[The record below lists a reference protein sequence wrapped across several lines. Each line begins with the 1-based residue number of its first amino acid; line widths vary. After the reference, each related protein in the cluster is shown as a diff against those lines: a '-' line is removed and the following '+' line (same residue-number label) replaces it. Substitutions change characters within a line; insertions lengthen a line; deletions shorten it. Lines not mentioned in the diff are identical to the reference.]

1 MPLIFDS
8 VFAAALARELDAR
21 WSGRRLEG
29 VRFDREARSVAI
41 DPGDETWIWLLHPR
55 EGVLVPLPSFAASDS
70 DDGHGRRTEGRK
82 GRDRGLLPGP
92 RRITG
97 VTSPLDTRQI
107 VLALAG
113 PEGREER
120 LVFDLVTNRWNA
132 LHVVGD
138 EVRTV
143 LNAGL
148 GRDPLAPGDSWR
160 PAISD
165 RRWAEEEEAPDLE
178 AWTSMLRELSSPDS
192 GSARR
197 RIAWLS
203 GSNEDAVLE
212 DALTGA
218 DVDPGA
224 AAGSLARYFRLRDA
238 ALRDPPEGW
247 LLPGPEGDELRP
259 YVASLDRDGAVR
271 VGSVLDLF
279 AAWAR
284 RSDRIGA
291 ALRAAGETP
300 ETTALREALADRR
313 ERTARKIQ
321 ALRAEVEES
330 PREPEELRQLG
341 HLLLARKADV
351 PRGARDV
358 RLENFSGELVTV
370 ELDPALDAVGNAE
383 AYYDRAKR
391 QERAAEQLPVRIAKA
406 RRRLTALD
414 EALDRLA
421 TRGPDDSL
429 WKMAGGKRS
438 VLASDRDRGNG
449 PSEPLPFRVY
459 RTSSGREIRAGRSAK
474 GNDELTFHHSAPEDI
489 WMHVREAPG
498 SHVILRWG
506 RKEQNPPEADIA
518 EAALVAAVLSRAR
531 GSTVVPV
538 AWTRRKYVRKPRKAP
553 PGAVVPERTQTVFV
567 EPDARRVS
575 KMAETD

>member
-8 VFAAALARELDAR
+8 VFAAVLARELDAR

-41 DPGDETWIWLLHPR
+41 DAGDETWIWLLHPR
-55 EGVLVPLPSFAASDS
+55 EGVLMPLPRSAPSDS
-70 DDGHGRRTEGRK
+70 EGGGSRRSQGRA
-82 GRDRGLLPGP
+82 GRDRGLLDGP
-92 RRITG
+92 RRVAG
-97 VTSPLDTRQI
+97 VTSPPDTRQI

-113 PEGREER
+113 PEDREER
-120 LVFDLVTNRWNA
+120 LVFDLATNRWNA
-132 LHVVGD
+132 LHVAGN
-138 EVRTV
+138 EVRAV
-143 LNAGL
+143 LNVGL
-148 GRDPLAPGDSWR
+148 GRDPAAPGDPWR

-165 RRWAEEEEAPDLE
+165 RRWAAAEEAPDLE
-178 AWTSMLRELSSPDS
+178 TWTSALRELSGPD
-192 GSARR
+192 GGPARR
-197 RIAWLS
+197 HIAWLS
-203 GSNEDAVLE
+203 GSNEDAVLDGVITAE
-212 DALTGA
+212 G
-218 DVDPGA
+218 VEPEA
-224 AAGSLARYFRLRDA
+224 AARSLARYRRLREA

-247 LLPGPEGDELRP
+247 LLPGPDGGEVRP

-279 AAWAR
+279 VAWAG

-291 ALRAAGETP
+291 ALRAAAETP
-300 ETTALREALADRR
+300 ETTALRQALTERR
-313 ERTARKIQ
+313 ERAARKIQ
-321 ALRAEVEES
+321 ALLAEVEES

-341 HLLLARKADV
+341 HLLLARKTDV
-351 PRGARDV
+351 PAGARDV
-358 RLENFSGELVTV
+358 RLESFTGEFVTV
-370 ELDPALDAVGNAE
+370 DLDPALDAVGNAE

-406 RRRLTALD
+406 RRRLAALD
-414 EALDRLA
+414 EALDRLS
-421 TRGPDDSL
+421 TGGPDDSL
-429 WKMAGGKRS
+429 WKLAGGKRS
-438 VLASDRDRGNG
+438 VPGTDRGRGNG
-449 PSEPLPFRVY
+449 DTERLPFRVY

-474 GNDELTFHHSAPEDI
+474 GNDELTFRHSAPEDI

-506 RKEQNPPEADIA
+506 RKDQNPPEADIA

-575 KMAETD
+575 KMAEVD

>member
-41 DPGDETWIWLLHPR
+41 HLGDETWIWLLHPR
-55 EGVLVPLPSFAASDS
+55 EGVLMPLPRFAA
-70 DDGHGRRTEGRK
+70 K
-82 GRDRGLLPGP
+82 VRDRGLLPGP

-97 VTSPLDTRQI
+97 VSSPADTRQI

-113 PEGREER
+113 PEEREE
-120 LVFDLVTNRWNA
+120 LLIFDLVTNRWNA
-132 LHVVGD
+132 LHVEGD
-138 EVRTV
+138 EVRAV
-143 LNAGL
+143 LNVGL
-148 GRDPLAPGDSWR
+148 GRDPVAPGDPWR

-165 RRWAEEEEAPDLE
+165 RRWAEEAAPGLE
-178 AWTSMLRELSSPDS
+178 AWISILRELSDPDA

-212 DALTGA
+212 DALTGVE
-218 DVDPGA
+218 VDTA
-224 AAGSLARYFRLRDA
+224 AAAESLARYRRLRDA
-238 ALRDPPEGW
+238 ALRAPPEGW
-247 LLPGPEGDELRP
+247 LLHEPDGDARP
-259 YVASLDRDGAVR
+259 YVASLDRGDAER

-279 AAWAR
+279 AVWAR
-284 RSDRIGA
+284 RSDRIEA
-291 ALRAAGETP
+291 ALRAASETP
-300 ETTALREALADRR
+300 DTTALREALAERR
-313 ERTARKIQ
+313 ERTSSKIR

-330 PREPEELRQLG
+330 PRDPEELRQLG

-351 PRGARDV
+351 PAGVRDV

-383 AYYDRAKR
+383 AYYERAKR
-391 QERAAEQLPVRIAKA
+391 QERAAGQLPVRIAKA

-414 EALDRLA
+414 AALDRLA

-429 WKMAGGKRS
+429 WKLAGGKRS
-438 VLASDRDRGNG
+438 VLAPDGSRRGG
-449 PSEPLPFRVY
+449 PAERLPYRVY

-474 GNDELTFHHSAPEDI
+474 GNDELTFRHSAPEDI

-531 GSTVVPV
+531 GSNVVPV

-553 PGAVVPERTQTVFV
+553 PGTVAPERTQTVFV

>member
-21 WSGRRLEG
+21 WSGRRIEG

-41 DPGDETWIWLLHPR
+41 DLGDETWAWLLHPL
-55 EGVLVPLPSFAASDS
+55 EGVLMPLPRVTA
-70 DDGHGRRTEGRK
+70 K
-82 GRDRGLLPGP
+82 GRNRGLLSGP

-97 VTSPLDTRQI
+97 VRSPPDTRQI
-107 VLALAG
+107 VLPLAG
-113 PEGREER
+113 PDGREER

-138 EVRTV
+138 EVRAV

-148 GRDPLAPGDSWR
+148 GRDPVAPGDPWR

-165 RRWAEEEEAPDLE
+165 RQWAKEEAPDLE
-178 AWTSMLRELSSPDS
+178 AWTSMLRELSGPDP

-212 DALTGA
+212 GVLTGA
-218 DVDPGA
+218 GVDSGA
-224 AAGSLARYFRLRDA
+224 AAESLARYVRLRDV
-238 ALRDPPEGW
+238 ALRAPAEGW
-247 LLPGPEGDELRP
+247 LLPGPEGDVRP
-259 YVASLDRDGAVR
+259 YVASLDRDGAER
-271 VGSVLDLF
+271 VGSVLDLL
-279 AAWAR
+279 AEWAR

-291 ALRAAGETP
+291 ALRAASETP
-300 ETTALREALADRR
+300 ETTALREALTERR
-313 ERTARKIQ
+313 ERTASKIR

-330 PREPEELRQLG
+330 PRDPEELRQLG

-351 PRGARDV
+351 PAGARDV
-358 RLENFSGELVTV
+358 RLESFAGDPVTV

-391 QERAAEQLPVRIAKA
+391 QERAARQLPVRIAKA

-414 EALDRLA
+414 EALDRLD

-429 WKMAGGKRS
+429 WKMAGGKRN
-438 VLASDRDRGNG
+438 VLATDGARGRG
-449 PSEPLPFRVY
+449 PSERLPYRVY

-474 GNDELTFHHSAPEDI
+474 GNDELTFRHSAPEDI

-506 RKEQNPPEADIA
+506 RKEENPPEADIA

-538 AWTRRKYVRKPRKAP
+538 AWTRRKYVRKPRKAS

>member
-41 DPGDETWIWLLHPR
+41 DLGDETWIWLLHPR
-55 EGVLVPLPSFAASDS
+55 EGVLMPLPRFAP
-70 DDGHGRRTEGRK
+70 K

-97 VTSPLDTRQI
+97 VTSPPDTRQI
-107 VLALAG
+107 VLVLAG

-132 LHVVGD
+132 LHVVEG
-138 EVRTV
+138 EVRAV
-143 LNAGL
+143 LNTGL
-148 GRDPLAPGDSWR
+148 GRDPVAPGDPWR

-165 RRWAEEEEAPDLE
+165 RLWAEEAAPDLE
-178 AWTSMLRELSSPDS
+178 AWTSMLRELSGPDS
-192 GSARR
+192 DSARR

-212 DALTGA
+212 DVPTGA
-218 DVDPGA
+218 GIDSGA
-224 AAGSLARYFRLRDA
+224 ASESLARYVRLRDA
-238 ALRDPPEGW
+238 ARRALPEGW
-247 LLPGPEGDELRP
+247 LLPAPDGDVRP
-259 YVASLDRDGAVR
+259 YVASLDRDDAER

-291 ALRAAGETP
+291 ALRAASETP
-300 ETTALREALADRR
+300 ETTALREALAERR
-313 ERTARKIQ
+313 ERTARKIR

-330 PREPEELRQLG
+330 PREPDELRQLG

-351 PRGARDV
+351 PAGARDV
-358 RLENFSGELVTV
+358 RLESFSGELVTV

-383 AYYDRAKR
+383 AYYDRARR

-414 EALDRLA
+414 EALARLA

-438 VLASDRDRGNG
+438 VLAPSGERGGG
-449 PSEPLPFRVY
+449 PSERLPYRVY

-474 GNDELTFHHSAPEDI
+474 GNDELTFRHSAPEDI

-498 SHVILRWG
+498 SHVILRWD

-538 AWTRRKYVRKPRKAP
+538 AWTRRKYVRKPRKAAA
-553 PGAVVPERTQTVFV
+553 GAVAPERTQTVFV

-575 KMAETD
+575 EMAETD